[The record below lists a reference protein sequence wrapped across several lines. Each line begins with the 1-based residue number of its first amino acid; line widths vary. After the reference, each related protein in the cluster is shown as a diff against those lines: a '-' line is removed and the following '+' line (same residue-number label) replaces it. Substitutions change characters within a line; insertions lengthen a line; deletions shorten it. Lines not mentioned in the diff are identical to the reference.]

1 MQKTKTRYTV
11 VTRRDAYIDYSFEMD
26 VPEGHYPTHS
36 EIEDAF
42 WVAYTK
48 ENGSVEVSDRYAE
61 NETVI
66 LVRPR

>member
-26 VPEGHYPTHS
+26 VPEGHVPSHG
-36 EIEDAF
+36 EVEDAF
-42 WVAYTK
+42 WLAYMNGTFE
-48 ENGSVEVSDRYAE
+48 ENDRYAE